1 MKVLNRVGGAFL
13 LIVLA
18 IAAITGFQSDT
29 GRPIWDNLWNATATV
44 LGYGRDQAARLD
56 GSPIDGHPMTAVGLA
71 ALLVLLLMALILAG
85 AKKSI
90 SFQGFTLI
98 LLGGA
103 AVAFVLWNP
112 AVLR

>member
-1 MKVLNRVGGAFL
+1 MKLLNRVGGAFL
-13 LIVLA
+13 LLVLA
-18 IAAITGFQSDT
+18 IATITGFQSPT

-44 LGYGRDQAARLD
+44 LGYGRDQAARMD
-56 GSPIDGHPMTAVGLA
+56 GGPIDGHPFTAVGLA
-71 ALLVLLLMALILAG
+71 ALLVLVLMTLVLAG

-103 AVAFVLWNP
+103 VVAFLLWNP
-112 AVLR
+112 SVLR

>member
-1 MKVLNRVGGAFL
+1 MKLINRVGGAFL
-13 LIVLA
+13 LAILA
-18 IAAITGFQSDT
+18 IATISGFQSTT

-44 LGYGRDQAARLD
+44 LGYARTQVARLN
-56 GSPIDGHPMTAVGLA
+56 GSPIDGHPFSAIGLA
-71 ALLVLLLMALILAG
+71 ALLVLVVIALVLAG

-103 AVAFVLWNP
+103 VVAFILWDP
-112 AVLR
+112 TVLR